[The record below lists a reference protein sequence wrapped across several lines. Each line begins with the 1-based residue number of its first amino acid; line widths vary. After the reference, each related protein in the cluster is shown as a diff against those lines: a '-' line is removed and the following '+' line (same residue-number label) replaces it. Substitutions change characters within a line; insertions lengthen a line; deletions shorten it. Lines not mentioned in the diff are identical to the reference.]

1 MSKPS
6 YLTPAAKKAVWII
19 GVITTIGGGA
29 YTLDDRWARR
39 TWAEQQ
45 LAQVDRR
52 QDFVELNDVDS
63 KILYWEQEK
72 RRRPLR
78 SEEENLLNR
87 LYRQRDIL
95 CQALKIDCRRR

>member
-1 MSKPS
+1 MKRS
-6 YLTPAAKKAVWII
+6 YFTPAVQKALWILGI
-19 GVITTIGGGA
+19 LTAFGSA
-29 YTLDDRWARR
+29 YATLDDRWAKR